1 MKNIL
6 LLIYLLLTSTLFGQ
20 STIKAIYKFIEVQ
33 KDDKKEKNIS
43 ETSAELI
50 FTNQVSVY
58 KLTKD
63 SRHNSSKYKL
73 GNNVYTSI
81 NPLKIRHF
89 FESPYQNVVINYK
102 ADEKWEFHKETKI
115 INNYTCYK
123 ATLVKE
129 EAYFDVNKDI
139 KYAKKNYTAWY
150 CPEINSKFGPNVF
163 AGLPGLIF
171 QVDLD
176 TSGSIVLVKL
186 EFNQTVDQLI
196 FSEPKNYKEMTTE
209 EFHNFYSQIFKRIK
223 KQIDK

>member
-63 SRHNSSKYKL
+63 SRHNSSKHKL

-89 FESPYQNVVINYK
+89 FESPYGNVVINYK